1 MKNSISQPTSWIYL
15 SAVLLP
21 FNGGYINAATLIS
34 FLQNS
39 VGYVTGNLTYAGVFL
54 SNGEFLIFARM
65 ILLVIFFLVG
75 TIISG
80 LIIKSPH
87 YNQDYSYPTNLIL
100 QLLLVL
106 IAILFL
112 NLHLSYCEYILAMT
126 MGLQNAMTTYYGS
139 AIIRTTHM
147 TGTTTDLGLL
157 IAYKIKNKKIAT
169 WKLKLYIILILSFL
183 TGSFIGALAFKNFHG
198 NALYCSIL
206 IYSIMIIL
214 YKKNHQTN

>member
-1 MKNSISQPTSWIYL
+1 MKNSISQPISWVYL

-65 ILLVIFFLVG
+65 LILVIFFLLG
-75 TIISG
+75 TVISG

-87 YNQDYSYPTNLIL
+87 YNQDYSYPTNLLL
-100 QLLLVL
+100 QLTLVF

-112 NLHLSYCEYILAMT
+112 NSHLSYCEYILAMT

-157 IAYKIKNKKIAT
+157 IAYKIKNTQIAT
-169 WKLKLYIILILSFL
+169 WKLRLYIILILSFL
-183 TGSFIGALAFKNFHG
+183 TGSFVGALAFKIFQG

-206 IYSIMIIL
+206 IYSAMIVL

>member
-54 SNGEFLIFARM
+54 SNGEFLIFVRM

-87 YNQDYSYPTNLIL
+87 YNQDYSYPTSLIL
-100 QLLLVL
+100 QLLLIL

-112 NLHLSYCEYILAMT
+112 NSHLSYCEYILAMT